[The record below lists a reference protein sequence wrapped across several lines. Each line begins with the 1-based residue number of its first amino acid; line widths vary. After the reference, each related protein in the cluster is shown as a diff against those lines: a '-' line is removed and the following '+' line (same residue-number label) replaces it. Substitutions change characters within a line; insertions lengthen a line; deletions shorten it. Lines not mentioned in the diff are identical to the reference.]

1 MNKSCLCL
9 SLGLVLLSG
18 GCVSYRS
25 TIMSR
30 TPDDRM
36 HRNSNQCTRGVPVTL
51 KIPTHMDVRI
61 EEEYFITQAG
71 DKTAIPHL
79 SRSLRSVA
87 MQKVYT
93 PKVVTVDFVRPG
105 AGTLALTDG
114 QEDGIKMDPEGY
126 FASIQAKID
135 DQTLTDIAAQKDNLA
150 KILGKGSLRSA
161 KAVAAGGET
170 IDAGDAGAWQSYKTM
185 IAYKR
190 FDISE
195 PGWEIAMQEFVDQYI
210 QCQNNPCLEPECLPG
225 HPQ

>member
-1 MNKSCLCL
+1 MNKPFLCL
-9 SLGLVLLSG
+9 SLGLMLLSG

-30 TPDDRM
+30 TSDDRL
-36 HRNSNQCTRGVPVTL
+36 HRNSSQCSRGIPVTL

-71 DKTAIPHL
+71 DKTAIPQL

-93 PKVVTVDFVRPG
+93 PKVVTVDFVRPA
-105 AGTLALTDG
+105 AGTLALADG

-135 DQTLTDIAAQKDNLA
+135 DQTLTDITAQKDNLA
-150 KILGKGSLRSA
+150 KILGRGSIRSA
-161 KAVAAGGET
+161 KAVSAGGET
-170 IDAGDAGAWQSYKTM
+170 IDAGDDSAWQSYKTM

-195 PGWEIAMQEFVDQYI
+195 PGWEIAMQDFVDQYI

>member
-1 MNKSCLCL
+1 MNKLNL
-9 SLGLVLLSG
+9 AWILGLLLLHA

-30 TPDDRM
+30 TPDDRL
-36 HRNSNQCTRGVPVTL
+36 HRNSNQCTRGIPVTL

-71 DKTAIPHL
+71 DKTAIPQL

-105 AGTLALTDG
+105 AGTLALADG

-135 DQTLTDIAAQKDNLA
+135 DQTLTDITAQKDNLA
-150 KILGKGSLRSA
+150 KILGKGSIKSA
-161 KAVAAGGET
+161 KAVSAGGET
-170 IDAGDAGAWQSYKTM
+170 IDVGNAGAWQSYKTM

-195 PGWEIAMQEFVDQYI
+195 PGWELAMQDFVDEYI
-210 QCQNNPCLEPECLPG
+210 QCQNAPCIEPECISVDDR
-225 HPQ
+225 

>member
-1 MNKSCLCL
+1 MNKPYLYL
-9 SLGLVLLSG
+9 SLSLALLSG

-71 DKTAIPHL
+71 DKTAIPQL

-87 MQKVYT
+87 MHKVYT

-105 AGTLALTDG
+105 AGTLALADG

-135 DQTLTDIAAQKDNLA
+135 DQTLTDITAQKDNLA

-161 KAVAAGGET
+161 KAVSAGGEN
-170 IDAGDAGAWQSYKTM
+170 IDAGEAGAWQSYKTI

-195 PGWEIAMQEFVDQYI
+195 PGWEMAMQEFVDQYI
-210 QCQNNPCLEPECLPG
+210 QCQNNQCLEPECLPG

>member
-1 MNKSCLCL
+1 MNKPFLCL
-9 SLGLVLLSG
+9 SLGLMLLSG

-30 TPDDRM
+30 TSDDRL
-36 HRNSNQCTRGVPVTL
+36 HRNSSQCSRGIPVTL

-71 DKTAIPHL
+71 DKTAIPQL

-93 PKVVTVDFVRPG
+93 PKVVTVDFVRPA
-105 AGTLALTDG
+105 AGTLALADG

-135 DQTLTDIAAQKDNLA
+135 DQTLTDITAQKDNLA
-150 KILGKGSLRSA
+150 KILGRGSIRSA
-161 KAVAAGGET
+161 KAVSAGGET
-170 IDAGDAGAWQSYKTM
+170 IDAGDDSAWQSYKTM

-195 PGWEIAMQEFVDQYI
+195 PGWETAMQDFVDQYI

>member
-1 MNKSCLCL
+1 MNKPFLCL
-9 SLGLVLLSG
+9 SLGLMLLLG
-18 GCVSYRS
+18 GCVSYQS

-30 TPDDRM
+30 TPDDRL
-36 HRNSNQCTRGVPVTL
+36 HRNSNQCSRGIPVTL

-71 DKTAIPHL
+71 DKTAIPQL

-93 PKVVTVDFVRPG
+93 PKVVTVDFVRPA
-105 AGTLALTDG
+105 AGTLALADG

-135 DQTLTDIAAQKDNLA
+135 DQTLTDITAQKDNLA
-150 KILGKGSLRSA
+150 KILGRGSIRSA
-161 KAVAAGGET
+161 KAVSAGGET
-170 IDAGDAGAWQSYKTM
+170 IDAGDDSAWQSYKTM

-195 PGWEIAMQEFVDQYI
+195 PGWEIAMQDFVDQYI

-225 HPQ
+225 QPQ